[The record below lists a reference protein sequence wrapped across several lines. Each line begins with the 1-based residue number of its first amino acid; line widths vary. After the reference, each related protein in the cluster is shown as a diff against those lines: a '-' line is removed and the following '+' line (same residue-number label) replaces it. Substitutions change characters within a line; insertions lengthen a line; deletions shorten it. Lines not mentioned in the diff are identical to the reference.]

1 MFASFA
7 PVVRLLFGIM
17 ETGVYIV
24 GTPIGNL
31 EDITARALRTLREAD
46 VIMAED
52 TRHTGILLARYE
64 IRTPMVSCHKF
75 NEARRFE
82 RIRDEIAQGRAV
94 AMVTDAGMPGISDP
108 GARTVRMCREAGIHV
123 WVIPGPC
130 AVSAAVALSGMG
142 DAGYHFE
149 GFLPHKSG
157 GRQRRL
163 EQLAHETVPV
173 VFYESPYRLLKLMDE
188 IERVVGPRPVFVGRE
203 LTKKFEEGIFG
214 TPAVIRASFEKRTV
228 KGELVVIMA
237 PA

>member
-1 MFASFA
+1 M
-7 PVVRLLFGIM
+7 PVM

-31 EDITARALRTLREAD
+31 EDITARALRTLREAN

-75 NEARRFE
+75 NEAYRFE
-82 RIRDEIAQGRAV
+82 RIRDEVAQGHAV

-108 GARTVRMCREAGIHV
+108 GARTVRMCRAAGIPV

-130 AVSAAVALSGMG
+130 AVSAAMSLSGMG

-163 EQLAHETVPV
+163 EELSHETLPV
-173 VFYESPYRLLKLMDE
+173 VFYESPYRLIKLMDQ
-188 IERVVGPRPVFVGRE
+188 IEQFVGPRRIFVGRE
-203 LTKKFEEGIFG
+203 LTKKFEEGISG
-214 TPAVIRASFEKRTV
+214 TPAEIRASFEKRSV
-228 KGELVVIMA
+228 KGEIVVIMA
-237 PA
+237 PAEKGQGAHAVTAH